1 MTILS
6 LFSLISKRIRFYKLS
21 SCFFYFSYI
30 PRIPTPIP
38 RIPTLI
44 PRIPT
49 PIHCIP
55 TLIPRIPTLI
65 PCIPSFIPLIPTLI
79 PGIPIIPT
87 LIHHI
92 PTLIPRIP
100 IILTIPTLISRI
112 LIIPFIPFPNP
123 PFQLLQITHFNR
135 WEGLLNLSYR
145 EIIYI
150 RILLITF

>member
-1 MTILS
+1 MTILI

-49 PIHCIP
+49 PIHRIP

-65 PCIPSFIPLIPTLI
+65 PRIPSFIPLIPTLI

-87 LIHHI
+87 LI
-92 PTLIPRIP
+92 PRIP
-100 IILTIPTLISRI
+100 IILTIPTLIPRI

-135 WEGLLNLSYR
+135 WEGLLNLSHR